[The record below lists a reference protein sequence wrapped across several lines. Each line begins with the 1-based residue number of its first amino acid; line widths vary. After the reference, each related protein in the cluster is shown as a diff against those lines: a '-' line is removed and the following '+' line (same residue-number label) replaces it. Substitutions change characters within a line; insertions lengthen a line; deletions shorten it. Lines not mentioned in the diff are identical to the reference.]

1 MDFDHALS
9 ARPTVHP
16 SSAVKNCVLGAYTE
30 IGPGCA
36 LEETRLG
43 DYSYCFAQNDII
55 YSDIGKFCSMATGVR
70 LNPAPHPSSL
80 RPAQHHFTYRCTK
93 YGFGPDDD
101 SVISW
106 RREKRVVIGNDVWL
120 GHNAIIMGGVTIGN
134 GAVVGA
140 GAVVTHD
147 VAPYDVVAGVPAR
160 RLRRRFDGETAAA
173 LGRIRWWDWPH
184 ELLRERIAD
193 FRTIEGFCEKY
204 DPLRAGSK

>member
-1 MDFDHALS
+1 MDFEHALP

-55 YSDIGKFCSMATGVR
+55 YSDIGKFCSIATGVR

-80 RPAQHHFTYRCTK
+80 APGAAPLHLPLHEIRLRP
-93 YGFGPDDD
+93 
-101 SVISW
+101 
-106 RREKRVVIGNDVWL
+106 RRRQRRRM
-120 GHNAIIMGGVTIGN
+120 A
-134 GAVVGA
+134 A
-140 GAVVTHD
+140 GATGGHRK
-147 VAPYDVVAGVPAR
+147 R
-160 RLRRRFDGETAAA
+160 RLARAQRGHHGGRDDRRWGGRRRWRGRDPRRGALRRCRGGPRAAPAAA
-173 LGRIRWWDWPH
+173 VRRGDGRRARAHPLVGLAPR
-184 ELLRERIAD
+184 LLRERDAD

>member
-1 MDFDHALS
+1 
-9 ARPTVHP
+9 
-16 SSAVKNCVLGAYTE
+16 
-30 IGPGCA
+30 
-36 LEETRLG
+36 
-43 DYSYCFAQNDII
+43 
-55 YSDIGKFCSMATGVR
+55 
-70 LNPAPHPSSL
+70 
-80 RPAQHHFTYRCTK
+80 TK

-101 SVISW
+101 SVVAW
-106 RREKRVVIGNDVWL
+106 RREQRVVIGNDVWL
-120 GHNAIIMGGVTIGN
+120 GHNAVIMGGVTIGD